1 MYTVL
6 NEKHLQKIRKFS
18 VYNVHLSLYNKI
30 IPIEEETTMKNDYL
44 LELLEELKERNFDY
58 KIENGWFEITL
69 GNRHYNFSIT
79 DEDETAE
86 MLDALW
92 FW

>member
-1 MYTVL
+1 
-6 NEKHLQKIRKFS
+6 
-18 VYNVHLSLYNKI
+18 
-30 IPIEEETTMKNDYL
+30 MKNDYL
-44 LELLEELKERNFDY
+44 LELLEELHELKFEY
-58 KIENGWFEITL
+58 KIENGWFEMTL
-69 GNRHYNFSIT
+69 GNRHYNFSVR